1 MSKED
6 LNALYSNLTDLA
18 LYLIDKDVELYVWK
32 GYNTITI
39 FKHLPDKFK
48 DTLSFRHTVYGDL
61 YLSGKYKLSD
71 VILLIL
77 NKIEIID
84 LLLGNTK
91 IKH

>member
-1 MSKED
+1 MSKEE
-6 LNALYSNLTDLA
+6 LNALYSSLTDLA
-18 LYLIDKDVELYVWK
+18 LYLIDEDVELYVWK

-48 DTLSFRHTVYGDL
+48 NTLPFRRTVYGDL
-61 YLSGKYKLSD
+61 YLIGKYEVSD

-77 NKIEIID
+77 NKIEIIN

-91 IKH
+91 LKH